1 MMKRPWGI
9 KVVVFLQILMIIG
22 IIFMSLMLMI
32 GMQMFMP
39 LPIQITGFLAIVL
52 GLFFLIMVSIIT
64 VLTYLLWRGSEWV
77 WYIYVAF
84 TIFSLLGSIVSLQF
98 ISVGL
103 QIFILL
109 ALTHKDTISFID
121 PRLIKWMGWDLETD

>member
-22 IIFMSLMLMI
+22 IILMSLMLMI